1 MHIQLITGQG
11 KTLRLRALLADL
23 QAGGKEARIIEASVY
38 TAEGLRSIMDVVAS
52 GGQRTLLVDDCSS
65 EQIEAVLMW
74 QSDADEDNQLDD
86 LEIHLVRKA

>member
-11 KTLRLRALLADL
+11 KTSRLLVILGELEA
-23 QAGGKEARIIEASVY
+23 QGIQARIIEASVY
-38 TAEGLRSIMDVVAS
+38 TADGLRVIMDVAAS
-52 GGQRTLLVDDCSS
+52 AGQRTLLVDDCSQ
-65 EQIEAVLMW
+65 EQIDAVLMW

>member
-11 KTLRLRALLADL
+11 KTSRLQVILGELEA
-23 QAGGKEARIIEASVY
+23 QGIQARIIEASVY
-38 TAEGLRSIMDVVAS
+38 TADGLRVIMDVAAS
-52 GGQRTLLVDDCSS
+52 AGQRTLLVDDCTQ
-65 EQIEAVLMW
+65 EQIDAVLMW